1 MIRVAIADDSSF
13 TCNLLAS
20 YIEEGGDC
28 EVVGTAHDAR
38 STLDLVRTTTPDVSP

>member
-1 MIRVAIADDSSF
+1 MIRVAIADDSPF

-28 EVVGTAHDAR
+28 EVVGVAHGR
-38 STLDLVRTTTPDVSP
+38 PSTW